1 MSPSWRERMRIVL
14 APGGLELTRVR
25 RGLRPRTAHAA
36 ALPVPPATTSA
47 TTPTTATPTP
57 TSWDGALAALD
68 AVLTEPRWRKADAE
82 VLLSGHFVRVHLLP
96 WSASLATD
104 AERLA
109 YARAEL
115 EAVHGERVRDWT
127 LVLDD
132 APVGQAAPVC
142 AIDTALLDALRVKCA
157 VAALKLRSVRPQFAV
172 ALEQHRAPLRV
183 RNGGF
188 AFAEAGR
195 LTLALYQ
202 AGACRWLANPRVGV
216 ALAEALA
223 AEVRQA
229 EALGAVAGNGRLHV
243 AFAGAREALPA
254 RIGGW
259 EVVPLPSAPGPL
271 RRAVLDARLAT
282 EP

>member
-1 MSPSWRERMRIVL
+1 MSPSWRERVRIVL

-25 RGLRPRTAHAA
+25 RGLRPGAAHTASI
-36 ALPVPPATTSA
+36 PVDPA
-47 TTPTTATPTP
+47 
-57 TSWDGALAALD
+57 TSWDGALSALD
-68 AVLTEPRWRKADAE
+68 VALTEPRWRKADAE

-127 LVLDD
+127 LMLDD

-172 ALEQHRAPLRV
+172 ALEPHRAQLRA

-195 LTLALYQ
+195 LSLVLYE

-243 AFAGAREALPA
+243 AFAGAREALPG

-259 EVVPLPSAPGPL
+259 EVVSLPSAQGPL
-271 RRAVLDARLAT
+271 RRTVLDARLAT